1 VRQLRTIAAPAVAI
15 EVSSVSIADR
25 RQLDAMD
32 DPLAEAVVRAILNF
46 EPLYAVGSSAAT
58 PGATAPTGAQ

>member
-1 VRQLRTIAAPAVAI
+1 LRTIAAPAVAI

-32 DPLAEAVVRAILNF
+32 DPLAEAVVRAVLNF
-46 EPLYAVGSSAAT
+46 EPLYAAGGSASAA
-58 PGATAPTGAQ
+58 PAPAGAQ